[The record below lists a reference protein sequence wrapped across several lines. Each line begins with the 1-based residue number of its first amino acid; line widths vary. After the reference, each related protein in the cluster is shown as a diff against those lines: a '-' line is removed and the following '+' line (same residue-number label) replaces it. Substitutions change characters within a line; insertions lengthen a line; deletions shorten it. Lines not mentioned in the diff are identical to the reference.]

1 MYHRRLSMKPGQRAG
16 RSGRLGVNPE
26 ESLGRHKV
34 AHAQLLIS
42 YGQAYVAPDPRQQ
55 RSSMSVQVPETSLMH
70 AKGGCAMISDSIS
83 RNAMAKQS
91 GDLSVRAF
99 LADYFATPDH
109 WSVKK
114 SATRVLSALN
124 GWCYSQSR
132 HLQAG
137 SLVAS
142 VSAMVFRRQHAH
154 LFHMGDT
161 LVFRLRGAE
170 FEQLSCDHITDLGGY
185 RYPSRALGLDNSV
198 DIDYTSIPL
207 KQGDIFLFTT
217 RAVRGT
223 LLPSDYVRLI
233 RQDASDLHAA
243 CDRLVA
249 EATTRAQQRGYAVD
263 QFCFQLV
270 RIDELPE
277 AQSSDPAPLYGELPI
292 PPELTPG
299 DCLDGLEVIEVLSRT
314 AQSRVYRV
322 RDQQTHAERVMKAP
336 SPELSLRNAY
346 LEHFLLQQRVVER
359 IRSPFV
365 VSVVEPSRARH
376 YLYYLLSSLRGET
389 LRQWAGRHPRA
400 TLAQRLEMAGQLGK
414 AVQALHHREVLHQQI
429 NPDNIMVDEH
439 GKLVLTNFSACH
451 LRDANGHRQ
460 SGEILRP
467 IGFTPHTA
475 PEYALGDVIGHRSDQ
490 YGFASTVYWLL
501 TGQLPYSRMTPD
513 QLRSHTDLEALS
525 YRSARSAN
533 PQITPVL
540 DDILRRALDPQRALR
555 FRRMSELLHAL
566 RKRQDITPPDAARR
580 ADARRFWQGV
590 AGILLLLLVLS
601 WVLR

>member
-1 MYHRRLSMKPGQRAG
+1 M
-16 RSGRLGVNPE
+16 
-26 ESLGRHKV
+26 

-42 YGQAYVAPDPRQQ
+42 YGQAFVAPNRRQQ
-55 RSSMSVQVPETSLMH
+55 RSSMAVQLPESPLIH
-70 AKGGCAMISDSIS
+70 AKGGCAVISDSIS
-83 RNAMAKQS
+83 RNEMAKQA

-99 LADYFATPDH
+99 LADYFSTPDH
-109 WSVKK
+109 WSVKA

-124 GWCYSQSR
+124 DWCYGQSR
-132 HLQAG
+132 QLDAG
-137 SLVAS
+137 SFVAS
-142 VSAMVFRRQHAH
+142 MSAMIFRRQSAH

-170 FEQLSCDHITDLGGY
+170 FEQLSCDHVTDLGGY
-185 RYPSRALGLDNSV
+185 RYPSRALGLDSRV
-198 DIDYTSIPL
+198 DIDYAKIPL

-217 RAVRGT
+217 QAVRGT

-243 CDRLVA
+243 CDRLAA

-277 AQSSDPAPLYGELPI
+277 VQSDEPSQLYGDLPI
-292 PPELTPG
+292 PPELSPG
-299 DCLDGLEVIEVLSRT
+299 DRLDGLEVIDVLSRT

-322 RDQQTHAERVMKAP
+322 RDVHTRAEIVMKAP

-346 LEHFLLQQRVVER
+346 LEHFLLQQWVVER
-359 IRSPFV
+359 VTSPFV
-365 VSVVEPSRARH
+365 VRVVEPSRPRH
-376 YLYYLLSSLRGET
+376 YLYYLLESVRGET
-389 LRQWAGRHPRA
+389 LREWAARHPQA
-400 TLAQRLEMAGQLGK
+400 TLGQRLEMAGQLGK
-414 AVQALHHREVLHQQI
+414 AVQALHHHEVLHQQI
-429 NPDNIMVDEH
+429 NPDNILVDEH
-439 GKLVLTNFSACH
+439 GKLVLIDFSACH
-451 LRDANGHRQ
+451 LRDTDGHRQ

-475 PEYALGDVIGHRSDQ
+475 PEYALGDSVGQRSDQ

-501 TGQLPYSRMTPD
+501 TGQLPYQLTPD
-513 QLRSHTDLEALS
+513 QLRNHTDLEALS

-533 PQITPVL
+533 PEITPVL

-555 FRRMSELLHAL
+555 FRRMSELLHGL
-566 RKRQDITPPDAARR
+566 RKRQAISPPDAAQR